1 MTVLEDLWANI
12 VEYAPDIIWAAV
24 ILLSAFYIARLLR
37 TLLTRTLTRTGADP
51 GVTILLSQMVYWGVI
66 SLGLI
71 VAVGLFVDLT
81 ALIASLGLAGFALTF
96 ALQDVLKNFV
106 AGIMLLVQRP
116 FTVGD
121 YVQVMSFEGNV
132 TAVNSRTTEVRT
144 GDGLTVLLPN
154 ASVLDNPIVNYTRTP
169 ERRIEVVFN
178 LPYDCDLPRVRELSL
193 KAMEGVA
200 AYLEAPAPDVLF
212 DDASGGITL
221 RARLW
226 VDALEIPASIS
237 KDQALSL
244 IYEALK
250 AEGIEMRYPRQE
262 VVVVSRTE

>member
-1 MTVLEDLWANI
+1 MINFEDVQAKI
-12 VEYAPDIIWAAV
+12 AEYLPDIFWAAV
-24 ILLSAFYIARLLR
+24 IILCALYLARMVR
-37 TLLTRTLTRTGADP
+37 ILLTRALTRTNADP
-51 GVTILLSQMVYWGVI
+51 GVTVLLAQMTYWGIV
-66 SLGLI
+66 SVGLI

-132 TAVNSRTTEVRT
+132 TSVHSRSTEVRT

-154 ASVLDNPIVNYTRTP
+154 AQVLDNPIVNYTRTP

-178 LPYDCDLPRVRELSL
+178 LPYDCDLPRVRELAL
-193 KAMEGVA
+193 KAVRGVPA
-200 AYLEAPAPDVLF
+200 CMDEPAPDVLF
-212 DDASGGITL
+212 EDASGGITL

-226 VDALEIPASIS
+226 VDALEVPASVS

-244 IYEALK
+244 IYDELK

>member
-1 MTVLEDLWANI
+1 MISLEDLWANI
-12 VEYAPDIIWAAV
+12 VEYLPDIIWAAIIV
-24 ILLSAFYIARLLR
+24 LFALYFARLLR
-37 TLLTRTLTRTGADP
+37 KMLTSTLTRAGAEP
-51 GVTILLSQMVYWGVI
+51 GVTVLLSQMAYWGVA

-71 VAVGLFVDLT
+71 LALGRFVDLT
-81 ALIASLGLAGFALTF
+81 AVVASLGLVGFALTF

-121 YVQVMSFEGNV
+121 YVEVCGYEGNV
-132 TAVNSRTTEVRT
+132 TAVHSRSTEVRT

-154 ASVLDNPIVNYTRTP
+154 ASVLDNPIVNYSRTP
-169 ERRIEVVFN
+169 ERRVDVLFN
-178 LPYDCDLPRVRELSL
+178 LPYDCDLPLVRQLSL
-193 KAMEGVA
+193 KAVEGVA

-226 VDALEIPASIS
+226 VDALEIPASVS

-244 IYEALK
+244 IYEALRV
-250 AEGIEMRYPRQE
+250 EGIEMRYPRQE
-262 VVVVSRTE
+262 VVLYSKTE